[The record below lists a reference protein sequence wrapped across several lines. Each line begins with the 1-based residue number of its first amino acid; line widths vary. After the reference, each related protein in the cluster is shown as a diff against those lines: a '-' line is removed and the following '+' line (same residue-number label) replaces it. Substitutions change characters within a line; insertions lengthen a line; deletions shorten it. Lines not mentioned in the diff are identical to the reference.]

1 MVTNQP
7 SRIST
12 LLIVVVAVVGLGV
25 LADGV
30 VMIAHLQGSRHAQA
44 PSGSTDEAGAGAKDN
59 AKTNAKDGA
68 HPCNHG
74 FYVSQAAHS
83 KKGAGYVK
91 QVAQGDLGK
100 NGNCSAPLPAP
111 APNTKP
117 STGEADD

>member
-1 MVTNQP
+1 VVTNRLP
-7 SRIST
+7 RLNT
-12 LLIVVVAVVGLGV
+12 LLIVVVAVIGIGV

-30 VMIAHLQGSRHAQA
+30 LIVTHLQASRHSQA
-44 PSGSTDEAGAGAKDN
+44 PSGATDEAGAKGSAQ
-59 AKTNAKDGA
+59 AGA

-83 KKGAGYVK
+83 KKGGGYVK
-91 QVAQGDLGK
+91 QIAQSDLGK

-117 STGEADD
+117 STSEPDD

>member
-1 MVTNQP
+1 VATNQP

-30 VMIAHLQGSRHAQA
+30 VIVAHLQGSRHAQA
-44 PSGSTDEAGAGAKDN
+44 PSGSTDEAGAKN
-59 AKTNAKDGA
+59 NAKDGA

-91 QVAQGDLGK
+91 QVAQSDLGK
-100 NGNCSAPLPAP
+100 NGNCSAPLPAA
-111 APNTKP
+111 APNTK
-117 STGEADD
+117 SGTGEADD